1 MKTQNNVTTQTAK
14 TKPAEMTLKQWEGID
29 D

>member
-1 MKTQNNVTTQTAK
+1 MKTQNNVSAQNSK
-14 TKPAEMTLKQWEGID
+14 TKPAEMILKQWEGID